1 MQGTAAEKREEEQ
14 EGKKTRRRGHRTDE
28 IGKGGTRARE
38 PPSPPGG
45 RRGRGRC
52 PTDMCLLTYCEFCI
66 ILNIKYTRS

>member
-14 EGKKTRRRGHRTDE
+14 EREKTRRRGHRTDE

-38 PPSPPGG
+38 PPRGP
-45 RRGRGRC
+45 RGRGRC